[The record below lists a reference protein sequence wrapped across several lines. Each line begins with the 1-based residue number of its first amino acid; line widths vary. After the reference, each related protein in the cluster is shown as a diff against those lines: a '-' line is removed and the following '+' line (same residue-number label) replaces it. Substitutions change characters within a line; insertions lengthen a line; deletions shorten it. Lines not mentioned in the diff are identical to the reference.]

1 MLNKANG
8 LAALALIV
16 VVGSGCIFST
26 SSTTIRGVVMNY
38 DVPVEGAEVTFGPTL
53 GEVTA
58 VTGKDGRFTLTA
70 KHRPTAML
78 RVTVKKDGFAQR
90 EKVEFPGFAA
100 PDEEVKVEMLKT
112 IPRTR

>member
-1 MLNKANG
+1 M
-8 LAALALIV
+8 ALAILIT
-16 VVGSGCIFST
+16 VGTGCIFST
-26 SSTTIRGVVMNY
+26 SSTTVRGVVIKG
-38 DVPVEGAEVTFGPTL
+38 DIPIDGAEVSFGPTL

-78 RVTVKKDGFAQR
+78 RVNVKKEGLSQS

-100 PDEEVKVEMLKT
+100 PDEEIKIEMLT
-112 IPRTR
+112 TFAPTRR